1 MAQTGVATNLRKTLP
16 SSKIDWGDIDT
27 ILLDMDGTLLD
38 LHFDL
43 HFWMEYMPL
52 VFANKHNITFDEAKD
67 KLYPILRAEE
77 GKLHWY
83 CLDYWQEK
91 LQLDIAQLKEDVAHL
106 IQIHPFVLEF
116 LAQAKTHK
124 KRIYLVTNAHRKT
137 LKLKMRVT
145 NLEAYFDGII
155 SSHDYNVAKE
165 KQEFWQQLENEI
177 KFDKAKSIFFD
188 DSPSVLKSAKQYG
201 IGTVI
206 AISKPSSKVN
216 AKEIEGFINIETFEH
231 II

>member
-1 MAQTGVATNLRKTLP
+1 MAQ
-16 SSKIDWGDIDT
+16 KIDWQNIDT

-52 VFANKHNITFDEAKD
+52 VFANKHNISHDEAKD
-67 KLYPILRAEE
+67 KLYPVLRAEE

-91 LQLDIAQLKEDVAHL
+91 LQLDIVQLKEDIAHL

-116 LAQAKTHK
+116 LEQARAHK

-137 LKLKMRVT
+137 LKIKMRVT
-145 NLEAYFDGII
+145 NLASYFDGII
-155 SSHDYNVAKE
+155 SSHDYGTAKE
-165 KQEFWQQLENEI
+165 NQEFWCKLAHEI
-177 KFDKAKSIFFD
+177 QFDRNKSIFFD
-188 DSPSVLKSAKQYG
+188 DSLAVLKSAQQYG
-201 IGTVI
+201 IGTVV
-206 AISKPSSKVN
+206 AMSKPSSKIKAREV
-216 AKEIEGFINIETFEH
+216 EGFINIETFEH
-231 II
+231 ALIK